1 MTAIDGNEF
10 VAFVVKAAP
19 GYTNIGV
26 RNHHALELKI
36 VKILFA
42 RLVNRDAA
50 EQPVPAHRK
59 DKTTARHGHGRRTR
73 RLRKRALRQDS
84 GDQSAG
90 CFDELSSFHDCYAPT
105 SNCG

>member
-26 RNHHALELKI
+26 RNGYALELKI
-36 VKILFA
+36 VKILGA

-59 DKTTARHGHGRRTR
+59 DKTTARHGHGTS

-90 CFDELSSFHDCYAPT
+90 FFHELSPFHDCYAPT